1 MNTTTTSSK
10 LAKNPVTGL
19 YFNGRAFEAPRA
31 EAIALRP
38 GTTAETFRLSWACP
52 VEIEEVDEAQTTM
65 TIISCN
71 RHKTSSGRIYYIVR
85 RSDSRAFSVTQYSR
99 DGWAAEC
106 SKTFEIRSA
115 TNLKA
120 AKKTII
126 EW

>member
-1 MNTTTTSSK
+1 MKNK
-10 LAKNPVTGL
+10 IAKSPVTGL
-19 YFNGRAFEAPRA
+19 YYNGRAFESPRS
-31 EAIALRP
+31 EAMILSP
-38 GTTAETFRLSWACP
+38 GVTAETFRLSWACP
-52 VEIEEVDEAQTTM
+52 VEIEEIEGGPATTQI
-65 TIISCN
+65 TSCN

-106 SKTFEIRSA
+106 SKTFETRSA
-115 TNLKA
+115 TSLKA